1 MLHYSTGLLISKKI
15 HDRIVEKGACNP
27 NWNPLRAL
35 PTQTLGWSP
44 ESLNTLPPRQIA
56 DVASNLMM
64 REG

>member
-1 MLHYSTGLLISKKI
+1 MELGGRRFNCWKI
-15 HDRIVEKGACNP
+15 
-27 NWNPLRAL
+27 RAL
-35 PTQTLGWSP
+35 PIQTLEQSP